1 MRPHPCHYSIFKLSS
16 QGKSVNFF
24 SMKYVKCGAEVFEF
38 KLKPLSKK
46 CSYCEENAIL
56 RPEGTSLYL
65 CKECFLRF
73 CEKRVKENVIKYKM
87 LSEGDRVGVFLSG
100 GKDSA
105 TLLAIL
111 KKLFPTQNIIGIYL
125 NLGIRYYSDYA
136 QSAVEALCKKLEV
149 PLHIIDLVEREGVRI
164 DDFVFTSFKDKI
176 CSVCGVIK
184 RYYFTNAAKELN
196 LDVIATGHHLDDT
209 LSTMLSLFFNG
220 DFISL
225 SRLRPVLLPLHAGQ
239 AKKVKP
245 LFSLPELDVFHYAV
259 LSDLTIEGCSC
270 PHGELTP
277 AKRWKS
283 WLNEML
289 KEDKTFKFRLLSIFM
304 KKLLPLLPK
313 EKLEKEDGFS
323 PCQVCGEPTPSKS
336 EVCVKCRRVSLL
348 QRVEDKRLEWTSD
361 EFLKYYLQNRDRIV
375 VFDVREKEDYE
386 VGSFPSAIWI
396 DPNLISAEERDFFKH
411 FKNYRRKELFFLCYS
426 GRLSY
431 LFVLRLRKLG
441 FKAYNIKNPEKLFQK
456 TD

>member
-1 MRPHPCHYSIFKLSS
+1 
-16 QGKSVNFF
+16 
-24 SMKYVKCGAEVFEF
+24 MKYVKCGAEVFEF

-46 CSYCEENAIL
+46 CSYCEERAIL
-56 RPEGTSLYL
+56 RPEGSSLYL
-65 CKECFLRF
+65 CKDCFLKF
-73 CEKRVKENVIKYKM
+73 CERRVKENIAKHRM
-87 LSEGDRVGVFLSG
+87 FSDGDRVGVFLSG

-111 KKLFPTQNIIGIYL
+111 KKLFPSIDIVGIFL
-125 NLGIRYYSDYA
+125 NLGIGYYSNYA
-136 QSAVEALCKKLEV
+136 QSAVEDLCKKLEV
-149 PLHIIDLVEREGVRI
+149 PLHIIDLVEREGIRI
-164 DDFVFTSFKDKI
+164 DDFVFTSFKNKI

-184 RYYFTNAAKELN
+184 RYYFTKAAKELN

-225 SRLRPVLLPLHAGQ
+225 SRLRPVLPPLHVGQ

-245 LFSLPELDVFHYAV
+245 LFSLPEIDIFHYAV
-259 LSDLTIEGCSC
+259 LSELPVEGCSC

-277 AKRWKS
+277 TKRWKS

-313 EKLEKEDGFS
+313 EEMERKDEFV
-323 PCQVCGEPTPSKS
+323 PCQVCGEFTPSKS
-336 EVCVKCRRVSLL
+336 HVCVKCRRVSLL
-348 QRVEDKRLEWTSD
+348 QRIEDKRLERTAE
-361 EFLKYYLQNRDRIV
+361 EFLKFYSQNHDKIV

-386 VGSFPSAIWI
+386 MGTFPSAIWI
-396 DPNLISAEERDFFKH
+396 EPNLISAEDKDFLKP
-411 FKNYRRKELFFLCYS
+411 FKNYREKELHFFCYS

-441 FKAYNIKNPEKLFQK
+441 FRAYNIKNPEKLLK
-456 TD
+456 KID